1 MTRRL
6 FPALLLAAF
15 LTAPA
20 RADTPKQEKSAK
32 GVVPFEILKTGHMT
46 VKVKVNGKG
55 PYRLIFD
62 TGAPINL
69 LNNKIAEEAGL
80 LKGMRRSPFA
90 LFKTVAITRSARA
103 SAFASASFRVAHRRA
118 HQASRRH
125 QPPSVHPLLARVP
138 LASARRAP
146 SERTISPAST
156 GIARLPGTC
165 CGPVRDVEPN
175 AGSRIIT
182 PRGRP
187 GRRMDFRR
195 ARLGVGSCSRRP
207 MCEPRSRW
215 KPG

>member
-1 MTRRL
+1 MLRAKRVRVRPL
-6 FPALLLAAF
+6 PSSCGQAP
-15 LTAPA
+15 PA
-20 RADTPKQEKSAK
+20 RASAVPELDVSPWLCLTFHPVRTAQP
-32 GVVPFEILKTGHMT
+32 GRAMPVSTATDSSGYEQVVQL
-46 VKVKVNGKG
+46 
-55 PYRLIFD
+55 
-62 TGAPINL
+62 
-69 LNNKIAEEAGL
+69 
-80 LKGMRRSPFA
+80 RRALA